1 MSTIFPSLEWL
12 EDLEEKLNTDEK
24 YARVAKKWE
33 GDMLCQLTPDD
44 KLEEEIL
51 LYVDLWHGKC
61 RGVAV
66 WDEIGDKKP
75 AFILKAV
82 YGDFV
87 DILQGKLDPRSAMFT
102 GKLDVKG
109 NIATIIVNTPT
120 VLNFVRCAGEVTG
133 EVV

>member
-1 MSTIFPSLEWL
+1 MSAIFPSLEWL
-12 EDLEEKLNTDEK
+12 EALKEKLNNDEQ
-24 YARVAKKWE
+24 YARIAKKWE

-44 KLEEEIL
+44 RLAEEIL

-61 RGVAV
+61 REVAV
-66 WDEIGDKKP
+66 WDEIGDKAP

-82 YGDFV
+82 YGNFLS
-87 DILQGKLDPRSAMFT
+87 ILQGKLDPRSAMFT

-109 NIATIIVNTPT
+109 NIATIIVNAPT
-120 VLNFVRCAGEVTG
+120 VLDFVRCAGEVTD

>member
-1 MSTIFPSLEWL
+1 MSAIFPSIEWL
-12 EDLEEKLNTDEK
+12 EDLKEKLNSDEK
-24 YARVAKKWE
+24 YAHVAKKWE

-44 KLEEEIL
+44 SLKEEAL
-51 LYVDLWHGKC
+51 LYIDLWHGEC
-61 RGVAV
+61 REVAV

-82 YGDFV
+82 YGDFLK
-87 DILQGKLDPRSAMFT
+87 ILRGELDPRSAMFT

-120 VLNFVRCAGEVTG
+120 VLNFVRCAAEITDEAV
-133 EVV
+133 

>member
-1 MSTIFPSLEWL
+1 MSAIFPSMEWL
-12 EDLEEKLNTDEK
+12 ENLKEKLNSDEK

-44 KLEEEIL
+44 RLEEEAL
-51 LYVDLWHGKC
+51 LYIDLWHGEC
-61 RGVAV
+61 REVAV

-82 YGDFV
+82 YSDFLHILEGD
-87 DILQGKLDPRSAMFT
+87 LDPRSAMFT
-102 GKLDVKG
+102 GKLEVKG

-120 VLNFVRCAGEVTG
+120 VLNFVRCASEITDEAV
-133 EVV
+133 